1 MKTLTKLSVALCFS
15 TGFVLTSFQAV
26 AQDSSA
32 HSMHQHKTPMAQAP
46 VAQAPVAEVITS
58 GVVKGV
64 VPSTKQ
70 LKIRHQPIPEWSM
83 GAMQMKFFLAPY
95 LQISDFHEGQKIKFR
110 LHQKNMMKY
119 TILEVLDE

>member
-32 HSMHQHKTPMAQAP
+32 HSMHQHKTPT
-46 VAQAPVAEVITS
+46 AQAPVAEVITS

>member
-1 MKTLTKLSVALCFS
+1 MKTLTKLSVVAGFSACFA
-15 TGFVLTSFQAV
+15 LTSFQAV
-26 AQDSSA
+26 AQDSGS
-32 HSMHQHKTPMAQAP
+32 HSMHHHSASTTEAQ
-46 VAQAPVAEVITS
+46 VAEVITS

-64 VPSTKQ
+64 LPSTNQ

-95 LQISDFHEGQKIKFR
+95 LEISDFQEGQQIKFR

-119 TILEVLDE
+119 TILEVLDQ